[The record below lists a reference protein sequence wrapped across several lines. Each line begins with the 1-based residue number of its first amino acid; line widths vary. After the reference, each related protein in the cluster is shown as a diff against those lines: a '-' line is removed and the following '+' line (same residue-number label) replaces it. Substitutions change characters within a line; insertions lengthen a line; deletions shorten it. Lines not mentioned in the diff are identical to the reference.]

1 MVEGSKVNK
10 IIELPEMYCLE
21 HIIEGILQMK
31 KIVLLFVVLCSGCGF
46 LTTEK
51 PYQAETVEPPRVE
64 RTDDG
69 YYIYS
74 FPDDVSSVNTPVAPQ
89 VCEYSSTVLKT
100 VTRKIK
106 TGLLTGINKTVE
118 KTYTFELDLDSDV
131 DQALLRADHIHLTRA
146 QLRVHEDSR
155 GHLGFI
161 EWIKTD
167 LNDQIILWTDEPDGI
182 QDEMNFDGSIDI
194 RPEIRNN
201 KITFDGRVRGSYPD
215 DDIRLKIL
223 LEFVTLRECESV
235 NQ

>member
-1 MVEGSKVNK
+1 
-10 IIELPEMYCLE
+10 MYCLE

-31 KIVLLFVVLCSGCGF
+31 KLFLLFVVFCSGCGF
-46 LTTEK
+46 LPTED
-51 PYQAETVEPPRVE
+51 PYRGDTIEPPRIE

-74 FPDDVSSVNTPVAPQ
+74 LPNDLNSIDAPNPLQ
-89 VCEYSSTVLKT
+89 ICEYSSTVLKT

-131 DQALLRADHIHLTRA
+131 DQALLRADHIHLTRT

-161 EWIKTD
+161 NWVKAD
-167 LNDQIILWTDEPDGI
+167 LNEKIILWTDNPDGI

-194 RPEIRNN
+194 RPEIKDN

-215 DDIRLKIL
+215 EDIRLKIL
-223 LEFVTLRECESV
+223 LEFVTLRQCESV